1 MQMNFKSSL
10 TGSTSTP
17 QLGAML
23 YNQCEV
29 VSIVHRHCL
38 VQAGH
43 VAVYGDSNCLDSS
56 HQRSSCYNLLIRLIQ
71 YVSEV
76 NAGMTCML

>member
-1 MQMNFKSSL
+1 M
-10 TGSTSTP
+10 
-17 QLGAML
+17 
-23 YNQCEV
+23 EV
-29 VSIVHRHCL
+29 CGV

-71 YVSEV
+71 YASEV
-76 NAGMTCML
+76 SLHMYFLHDIMLHAALNHGCIVHMELR